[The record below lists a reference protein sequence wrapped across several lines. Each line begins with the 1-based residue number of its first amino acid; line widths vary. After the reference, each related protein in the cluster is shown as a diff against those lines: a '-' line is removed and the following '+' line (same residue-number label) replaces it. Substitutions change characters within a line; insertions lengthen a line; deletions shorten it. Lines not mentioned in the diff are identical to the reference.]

1 MLDCAEISTQ
11 ENMVMLKECPM
22 NVTPRLSGIEKNW
35 DLSHTAGAFSIL
47 HSSLLSQNTKVLTR
61 RDTST
66 FMFIKYSS
74 FWF

>member
-11 ENMVMLKECPM
+11 DKMVMLKECPI
-22 NVTPRLSGIEKNW
+22 NVTPWLSGIENNW
-35 DLSHTAGAFSIL
+35 VLSHRAGAFSIL
-47 HSSLLSQNTKVLTR
+47 HFSLLSQNTKVLTL

-66 FMFIKYSS
+66 FMFIKNNS